1 MQLYVQQDA
10 LLNMLY
16 VRPIMKRNSR
26 SVHGSAVLAQ
36 NFVSI

>member
-1 MQLYVQQDA
+1 MQLYVRQDA
-10 LLNMLY
+10 LLNILY
-16 VRPIMKRNSR
+16 VRPIMKRN